1 MTPFV
6 HAFWSHPHAECAVH
20 TKPGAGWQFPAG
32 AFSSPILTL
41 PDWYGPWPRINQA
54 YWRSECAQVYGASGT
69 AVIGVQLVAM
79 TYDLSAPQVVCEIQY
94 ECGSGV
100 YSSPYNRN
108 VTAALRPVFE
118 AATPAR
124 DNALQLGVRVMS
136 EAGHEGRVYSSR
148 LMIAFAP

>member
-6 HAFWSHPHAECAVH
+6 HAFWSHPHPEYAVH

-79 TYDLSAPQVVCEIQY
+79 TYDLSAPQVLCEIQY

-118 AATPAR
+118 AAVPAR

-136 EAGHEGRVYSSR
+136 EAGKEGRVYSSR